1 MPFLKRTA
9 TAVVLTS
16 ALGFLFLRCQ
26 SGEPVFPAPAAGY
39 SEETVHYEKTA
50 PETTVVVSL
59 PDSARRVVS
68 SLQLPDWKTL
78 QQFEGIRLTGKITP
92 PADCDSAVFF
102 AEFSRRHR
110 QTLQIVASSSAFAK
124 TTDGKLDADLAIERP
139 SCSGEL
145 SLTVL
150 MLPLDVAGE
159 PLVPQPILISQGTLT
174 VPKPNESLTSL
185 P

>member
-1 MPFLKRTA
+1 MPFVKRTA
-9 TAVVLTS
+9 TTIVLTS
-16 ALGFLFLRCQ
+16 ALGFLFLQCR
-26 SGEPVFPAPAAGY
+26 SGEPVFPAPPAGY
-39 SEETVHYEKTA
+39 SEETVHYEETA

-59 PDSARRVVS
+59 SDSVNRVIS

-78 QQFEGIRLTGKITP
+78 QQYDGIRLTGTITP

-124 TTDGKLDADLAIERP
+124 TTDGQLDADLSIKRP

-150 MLPLDVAGE
+150 MLPLDVNGE
-159 PLVPQPILISQGTLT
+159 PLVPQPIPISQGTLT
-174 VPKPNESLTSL
+174 VPKPNENLTSL
-185 P
+185 Q